1 MALDEKLV
9 EQIRQ
14 ENNHKELITSVGK
27 LTAAITSKDDKLLV
41 KALTDQPAIFKQ
53 SMEQVIKSL
62 PKPETPQVEVNI
74 NYENLVSSFKQISE
88 ETALRVEKAIN
99 KGIEALENRLLP
111 DTFELVKGYG
121 GETQS
126 VKVKYKS
133 AKEINSKK

>member
-14 ENNHKELITSVGK
+14 ENNHKELITSFGK

-99 KGIEALENRLLP
+99 KVIEALENRLLP